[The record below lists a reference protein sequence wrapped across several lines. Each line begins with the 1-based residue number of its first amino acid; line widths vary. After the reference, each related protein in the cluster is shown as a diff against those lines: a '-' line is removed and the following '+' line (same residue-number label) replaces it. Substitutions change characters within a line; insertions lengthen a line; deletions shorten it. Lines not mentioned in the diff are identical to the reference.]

1 MSQSYQASQQQGGQ
15 MVSSQPAQAS
25 GGAIPDLLRIGS
37 IPSNTNIEVETAVL
51 EPVTHSD
58 THCKFVLQNKGLL
71 HSHSKLEFEFN
82 CPTGLAGNVV
92 PASLPVGIGI
102 HSLIQRAT
110 LRVGTKT
117 VCEIDDY
124 NHYQTYRSAFLS
136 PEAEIE
142 REQILTGRNGNCLE
156 FDYINRKQI
165 APAGANQFQ
174 YGSDTQSNTSADGL
188 MLANGKDMDVAV
200 TNPNLDGA
208 SQRPELDEVRL
219 TRATGAAATV
229 QDLCPTWQ
237 IAISDLFPFLKFNQ
251 LPLYMM
257 KEPVNLELVFSKAG
271 LATTMDCERACA
283 RDTRNPVVTIKTAS
297 TRMIADH
304 IFYPQEM
311 MEAYANA
318 NRSLQFQYTDYRLS
332 KFSVTHATLAS
343 QGIRNVGGAGRIIS
357 KVIWGIEE
365 SNLDASYIQNKYA
378 AIAPTRVYTNNGGGA
393 QLGNSQGSATFNVK
407 MNEQFLFPVDVSNS
421 ARHFHNVVQSEGSV
435 PFLSREVYSNEGVS
449 LALGVYNPDVMTP
462 ANGGLD
468 NFGSGLT
475 PAGVVSAG
483 VGGQYPGTQFWN
495 AVRLNRGERVNSRGI
510 ELYFKSGQN
519 AAMGA
524 GSIQRVW
531 LETLRTATLQDGE
544 LTCYYS

>member
-15 MVSSQPAQAS
+15 MVSSQPAQTS

-37 IPSNTNIEVETAVL
+37 IPSNTNIEVETAIL
-51 EPVTHSD
+51 EPVTHSN

-71 HSHSKLEFEFN
+71 HSHSKLEFEFES
-82 CPTGLAGNVV
+82 PTDGTNAE
-92 PASLPVGIGI
+92 PCSLPVGIGI

-117 VCEIDDY
+117 ICEIDDY
-124 NHYQTYRSAFLS
+124 NFYQTYRTAFLS

-156 FDYINRKQI
+156 FDYINRLQN
-165 APAGANQFQ
+165 AGAQ
-174 YGSDTQSNTSADGL
+174 YAFGSDTQSNTSADGL
-188 MLANGKDMDVAV
+188 MLANGKEMNVRVFD
-200 TNPNLDGA
+200 PNVDGA
-208 SQRPELDEVRL
+208 SQRPELDEARL
-219 TRATGAAATV
+219 TRASAAAVAT

-271 LATTMDCERACA
+271 NVGDNTCERASSQ
-283 RDTRNPVVTIKTAS
+283 NEPVVNVRTAS

-304 IFYPQEM
+304 IYYPQEM

-332 KFSVTHATLAS
+332 KFSVDATSLSS

-357 KVIWGIEE
+357 KVIWGI
-365 SNLDASYIQNKYA
+365 NDAKWDCQFIQNKYMA
-378 AIAPTRVYTNNGGGA
+378 VAPNRIYTFDGGGQA
-393 QLGNSQGSATFNVK
+393 ANKQGAATFNLK
-407 MNEQFLFPVDVSNS
+407 MNEQFLFPVDVSNT
-421 ARHFHNVVQSEGSV
+421 ARHFHNVVQTEGSV
-435 PFLSREVYSNEGVS
+435 PFLSRETYSKEGVS
-449 LALGVYNPDVMTP
+449 LALGVYNPDVM
-462 ANGGLD
+462 AAGGGAD
-468 NFGSGLT
+468 ENFGSGF
-475 PAGVVSAG
+475 AAAG

-495 AVRLNRGERVNSRGI
+495 AFRLNRGERVNSRGI
-510 ELYFKSGQN
+510 ELYFKQDVD
-519 AAMGA
+519 ALAA
-524 GSIQRVW
+524 GSVQRVW

-544 LTCYYS
+544 LTCYYA

>member
-15 MVSSQPAQAS
+15 MVSSQPAATS

-51 EPVTHSD
+51 EPVTQSD

-71 HSHSKLEFEFN
+71 HSHSKIEFEFTS
-82 CPTGLAGNVV
+82 PTDGTNAK
-92 PASLPVGIGI
+92 ACSLPVGIGI

-117 VCEIDDY
+117 ICEIDDY
-124 NHYQTYRSAFLS
+124 NFYQAYRSAFLS

-156 FDYINRKQI
+156 FDYINRVQN
-165 APAGANQFQ
+165 AAGQYA

-188 MLANGKDMDVAV
+188 MLANGKEMDVDVAA
-200 TNPNLDGA
+200 PNADGG

-219 TRATGAAATV
+219 TRASAATTAT

-271 LATTMDCERACA
+271 VSTDMSCERACA
-283 RDTRNPVVTIKTAS
+283 QDTDNPVVNVRTAS

-304 IFYPQEM
+304 IYYPQEM

-332 KFSVTHATLAS
+332 KFSVDATSLAS

-357 KVIWGIEE
+357 KVIWGLNN
-365 SNLDASYIQNKYA
+365 SDWDAAFIQNKYIAVAPNRDYQHSGA
-378 AIAPTRVYTNNGGGA
+378 AAAN
-393 QLGNSQGSATFNVK
+393 LGNSQGAATFNLK
-407 MNEQFLFPVDVSNS
+407 MNEQFLFPVDVSNT
-421 ARHFHNVVQSEGSV
+421 ARHFHNVVQTEGSV
-435 PFLSREVYSNEGVS
+435 PFLSRETYSKEGVS
-449 LALGVYNPDVMTP
+449 LALGVYNPNVMIP
-462 ANGGLD
+462 GNGALE
-468 NFGSGLT
+468 NFGSGET
-475 PAGVVSAG
+475 TMG

-495 AVRLNRGERVNSRGI
+495 AFRLNRGERVNSRGI
-510 ELYFKSGQN
+510 ELYFKQDVDALGT
-519 AAMGA
+519 
-524 GSIQRVW
+524 GSVQRVW

-544 LTCYYS
+544 LTCYYA